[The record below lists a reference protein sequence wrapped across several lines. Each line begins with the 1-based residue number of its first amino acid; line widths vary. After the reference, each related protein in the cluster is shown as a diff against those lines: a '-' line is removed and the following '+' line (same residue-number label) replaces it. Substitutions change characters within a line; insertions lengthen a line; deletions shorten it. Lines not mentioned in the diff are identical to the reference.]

1 MVSRGKNT
9 PLCVAS
15 GAKTCTFV
23 CIALLPRLSAPDG
36 YYIQAVYAYSCAAES
51 LIEKLTHDCR
61 S

>member
-23 CIALLPRLSAPDG
+23 CFPECQLLMGIIYRLCIP
-36 YYIQAVYAYSCAAES
+36 YSCVAES

>member
-23 CIALLPRLSAPDG
+23 CITLLPRVSAPNG
-36 YYIQAVYAYSCAAES
+36 YYIQAVYAIQLC
-51 LIEKLTHDCR
+51 CR
-61 S
+61 ISD